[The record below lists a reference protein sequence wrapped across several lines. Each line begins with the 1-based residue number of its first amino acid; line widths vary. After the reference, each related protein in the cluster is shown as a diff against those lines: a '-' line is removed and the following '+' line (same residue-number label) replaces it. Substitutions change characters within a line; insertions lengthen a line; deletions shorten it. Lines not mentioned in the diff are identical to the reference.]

1 MHMANELLSPG
12 VAVGTIAIA
21 AGAVGFICH
30 RAKRFITSDKFALMG
45 IMGAFV
51 FAAQMVQFSLPFLPG
66 TSGHLIGAV
75 LLAIM
80 LGPIPASIVLS
91 SVIIVQCLIFQDGG
105 LLALGCNIINMAIVP
120 CFLGCCVYNIG
131 APRHSGKTRTYISS
145 VIACVLALVTGAVL
159 VTLETALSGILIVPL
174 VTFMATMVGV
184 HIIIGF
190 AEGLITA
197 AVLLYLRQVH
207 PLTFAESRIESPA
220 SGKRALY
227 ATFLIASL
235 VIGAGL
241 SLLASEKPDG
251 LEWSYAERPD
261 QPTFEAIISNDS
273 LVIAAVD
280 KVQSKLSPLPDYTIR
295 TEASEATT
303 GESSTHAGMGWTS
316 FAAVA
321 GSAITMLLVWLAGW
335 AIRKRNGVDNA
346 PYPN

>member
-1 MHMANELLSPG
+1 MVNELLSPG

-30 RAKRFITSDKFALMG
+30 RAKSLINSDRFALMG

-66 TSGHLIGAV
+66 ASGHMVGAV

-120 CFLGCCVYNIG
+120 CFLGCYVYN
-131 APRHSGKTRTYISS
+131 
-145 VIACVLALVTGAVL
+145 
-159 VTLETALSGILIVPL
+159 
-174 VTFMATMVGV
+174 
-184 HIIIGF
+184 
-190 AEGLITA
+190 
-197 AVLLYLRQVH
+197 
-207 PLTFAESRIESPA
+207 
-220 SGKRALY
+220 
-227 ATFLIASL
+227 
-235 VIGAGL
+235 IGAGL
-241 SLLASEKPDG
+241 SLLAVDKPDG
-251 LEWSYAERPD
+251 LEWSYAQRPD

-273 LVIAAVD
+273 VVIAAVD

-295 TEASEATT
+295 TEASGTTT

-335 AIRKRNGVDNA
+335 AIRKRNGLHNA